1 VDFLTLAL
9 DDIDRK
15 ILTLL
20 QRDSSLPMAELAEK
34 AGLSSSPCWRRVRR
48 LKEEGVIQGE
58 VTLLDRK
65 RLGLNVV
72 VIANISLSHQD
83 ESGREEFERFV
94 QSSDQVL
101 ECMSLSGEH
110 DYLIRIVTQTIAD
123 YDAFLKNKLLRVSSV
138 QSVNSSIVL
147 DEIKRTT
154 TLPIS

>member
-1 VDFLTLAL
+1 MDFLTLAL